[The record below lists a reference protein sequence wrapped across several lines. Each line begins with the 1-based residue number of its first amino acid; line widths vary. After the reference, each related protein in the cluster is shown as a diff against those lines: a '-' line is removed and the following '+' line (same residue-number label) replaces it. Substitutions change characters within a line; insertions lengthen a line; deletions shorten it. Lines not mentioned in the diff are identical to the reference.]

1 MEPTSGLKQSHL
13 PGMMKHVEELKAENI
28 EDNKPL
34 SRIVIKTDD
43 EDLLAAL
50 GDSGIRMAS
59 AEDGSGAEEG
69 SDM

>member
-13 PGMMKHVEELKAENI
+13 PGMMKHVEELKAEII
-28 EDNKPL
+28 EDNML

-43 EDLLAAL
+43 EDLLATL
-50 GDSGIRMAS
+50 GDSGFRMAS
-59 AEDGSGAEEG
+59 AEDGSGADEG